1 MADTAKSTGAAAGAA
16 GTGSA
21 AQPGSKQ
28 PWVGTFV
35 GLVCAL
41 LCTFTAVGMVIPV
54 VPRLVTGELG
64 GSAFEVGVTFAVSGV
79 TALLVRPYAGR
90 LAQQYGCRKV
100 MMLGALVITAVAGV
114 YALPL
119 GLAGLWTGR
128 FLLGLGEA
136 LLFMAGSLWTVG
148 LAPQDRRAQIVGFY
162 GLAMWTGFAVGPILG
177 EVVYRAGSFTAV
189 WIAVAVLPAV
199 AFAVVCL
206 LTDRIARGA
215 QVSAKLLPRAAVLP
229 GVSLLCGSFGYGVL
243 VSFGALAMTARDIAD
258 GSVLVSAFGAA
269 YVTVRVLAGRIP
281 DRVGALRVV
290 LISAVVEAAG
300 LALIAFAPSLWV
312 AALGALIAGGGFT
325 LLYPALAL
333 ITIDAAPENE
343 RGAALGA
350 VTSFFDIGV
359 GVAGLLGGILA
370 EFSYTAVLAA
380 ASVAALGSL
389 LAGRTA
395 AARART

>member
-1 MADTAKSTGAAAGAA
+1 MTDTTKTGNATPAPARA
-16 GTGSA
+16 
-21 AQPGSKQ
+21 
-28 PWVGTFV
+28 PWIGTFV
-35 GLVCAL
+35 GLVSAL
-41 LCTFTAVGMVIPV
+41 LCTFTAIGMVIPV
-54 VPRLVTGELG
+54 IPRLVTRELG

-90 LAQQYGCRKV
+90 LAQRHGCRKV
-100 MMLGALVITAVAGV
+100 MLLGALIIVAVAGV

-119 GLAGLWTGR
+119 GLGGLWAAR

-162 GLAMWTGFAVGPILG
+162 GLAMWTGFAVGPLVG
-177 EVVYRAGSFTAV
+177 EFVYRTGSFTAV
-189 WIAVAVLPAV
+189 WITVAVLPAV
-199 AFAVVCL
+199 AFAVVCF
-206 LTDRIARGA
+206 LTDRIERGA

-281 DRVGALRVV
+281 DRLGAVPVV
-290 LISAVVEAAG
+290 IFSAVVEAVG
-300 LALIAFAPSLWV
+300 LALIAFAPSLWL

-333 ITIDAAPENE
+333 ITIDAAPEAE

-350 VTSFFDIGV
+350 VTSFFDV
-359 GVAGLLGGILA
+359 GLGLAGLLGGVLA
-370 EFSYTAVLAA
+370 EFSYTAVLVA
-380 ASVAALGSL
+380 ASVTVLGSL
-389 LAGRTA
+389 LAGTTA
-395 AARART
+395 ARGSAPR